1 MQLFFALAFA
11 AEQAKGCY
19 YYVYVFHGVYGFM
32 LRQRMVVYVMDGL
45 FFGKDNTK
53 KWDTEQITEIW
64 LKVNDLWDFG
74 DLSEC
79 QLKPGKSQLEP

>member
-45 FFGKDNTK
+45 FLCKDSMFYLKTGNGRWNLLGK
-53 KWDTEQITEIW
+53 
-64 LKVNDLWDFG
+64 FF
-74 DLSEC
+74 
-79 QLKPGKSQLEP
+79 

>member
-1 MQLFFALAFA
+1 MPKAVELFKG
-11 AEQAKGCY
+11 AKNSRDTT
-19 YYVYVFHGVYGFM
+19 F
-32 LRQRMVVYVMDGL
+32 LIIRR
-45 FFGKDNTK
+45 KDNTK